1 MGKKLSIVGGG
12 KMGEAL
18 LSGLLAAEWAPADEI
33 SVVEP
38 DDSRRDELQKKYKE
52 TPFSVNLVSSDNYLL
67 AVKPQLVRNICQE
80 LSNFDPLRIISIA
93 AGVTIASIESQLISQ
108 TAVLRVMPNTPSMV
122 REGMSAISPGSF
134 ATSEDLDWASSILSA
149 VGEVVI
155 VDESTLDAVTGLSG
169 SGPAYLFFLAEA
181 MTQAGINNGLDP
193 TVADI
198 LTRQTL
204 LGASTLLAK
213 SGTSPE
219 ELRASVTSPN
229 GTTAAAISELQSN
242 DFLSLI
248 NKAISAATDRSK
260 ELGA

>member
-52 TPFSVNLVSSDNYLL
+52 TPFSGNLVPSDNYLL
-67 AVKPQLVRNICQE
+67 AVKPQLVPNICQE
-80 LSNFDPLRIISIA
+80 LSNSDPLRVISIA
-93 AGVTIASIESQLISQ
+93 AGVTIAVIESRLTSQ

-122 REGMSAISPGSF
+122 REGMSAIAPGSF

>member
-52 TPFSVNLVSSDNYLL
+52 TPFSANLVSSDNYLL

-80 LSNFDPLRIISIA
+80 LSNSDPLRIISIA

-122 REGMSAISPGSF
+122 REGMSAIAPGSF

-242 DFLSLI
+242 DFLLLI
-248 NKAISAATDRSK
+248 HKAISAATDRSK

>member
-1 MGKKLSIVGGG
+1 
-12 KMGEAL
+12 MGEAL

-33 SVVEP
+33 SVIEP

-52 TPFSVNLVSSDNYLL
+52 TPFSGNLVPSDNYLL
-67 AVKPQLVRNICQE
+67 AVKPQLVPNICQE
-80 LSNFDPLRIISIA
+80 LSNSDPLRIISIA
-93 AGVTIASIESQLISQ
+93 AGVTIDSIESQLISQ

-122 REGMSAISPGSF
+122 REGMSAIAPGSF

-155 VDESTLDAVTGLSG
+155 VNESTLDAVTGLSG

>member
-33 SVVEP
+33 SVIEP

-52 TPFSVNLVSSDNYLL
+52 TPFSGNLVPSDNYLL
-67 AVKPQLVRNICQE
+67 AVKPQLVPNICQE
-80 LSNFDPLRIISIA
+80 LSNYDPLRVISIA
-93 AGVTIASIESQLISQ
+93 AGVTIAVIESRLTSQ

-122 REGMSAISPGSF
+122 REGMSAIAPGSF
-134 ATSEDLDWASSILSA
+134 AISEDLDWASSILSA

-155 VDESTLDAVTGLSG
+155 VNESTLDAVTGLSG

>member
-1 MGKKLSIVGGG
+1 
-12 KMGEAL
+12 MGEAL

-52 TPFSVNLVSSDNYLL
+52 TPLSGNLVPSDNYLL
-67 AVKPQLVRNICQE
+67 AVKPQLVPNICQE
-80 LSNFDPLRIISIA
+80 LSNSDPLRVMSIA
-93 AGVTIASIESQLISQ
+93 AGVTIASIESQLTSQ
-108 TAVLRVMPNTPSMV
+108 TAVLRIMPNTPSMV
-122 REGMSAISPGSF
+122 REGMSAIAPGSF

>member
-1 MGKKLSIVGGG
+1 MGKKLSIVGGA

-33 SVVEP
+33 SVIEP

-52 TPFSVNLVSSDNYLL
+52 TPFSGNLVPSDNYLL
-67 AVKPQLVRNICQE
+67 AVKPQLVPNICQE
-80 LSNFDPLRIISIA
+80 LSNSDPLRVISIA
-93 AGVTIASIESQLISQ
+93 AGVTIAVIESRLTSQ

-122 REGMSAISPGSF
+122 REGMSAIAPGSF

-155 VDESTLDAVTGLSG
+155 VNESTLDAVTGLSG

-248 NKAISAATDRSK
+248 HKAISAATDRSK

>member
-33 SVVEP
+33 SVIEP

-52 TPFSVNLVSSDNYLL
+52 TPFSGNLVPSDNYLL
-67 AVKPQLVRNICQE
+67 AVKPQLVPNICQE
-80 LSNFDPLRIISIA
+80 LSNSDPLRVISIA
-93 AGVTIASIESQLISQ
+93 AGVTIAVIESRLTSQ

-122 REGMSAISPGSF
+122 REGMSAIAPGSF
-134 ATSEDLDWASSILSA
+134 ATSEDLDWASSVLSA

-155 VDESTLDAVTGLSG
+155 VNESTLDAVTGLSG

>member
-18 LSGLLAAEWAPADEI
+18 LSGLLAAEWASADEI

-38 DDSRRDELQKKYKE
+38 NDSRREELQKKYKE
-52 TPFSVNLVSSDNYLL
+52 TPFSGNLVPSDNYLL
-67 AVKPQLVRNICQE
+67 AVKPQLVPNICQE
-80 LSNFDPLRIISIA
+80 LNNSDPLRVISIA
-93 AGVTIASIESQLISQ
+93 AGVTIASIESQLTSQ

-122 REGMSAISPGSF
+122 REGMSAIAPGSF

-155 VDESTLDAVTGLSG
+155 VNESTLDAVTGLSG

>member
-52 TPFSVNLVSSDNYLL
+52 TPFSGNLVPSDNYLL
-67 AVKPQLVRNICQE
+67 AVKPQLVPNICQE
-80 LSNFDPLRIISIA
+80 LSNSDPLRVISIA
-93 AGVTIASIESQLISQ
+93 AGVTIASIESQLTSQ

-122 REGMSAISPGSF
+122 REGMSAIAPGSF

-248 NKAISAATDRSK
+248 HKAISAATDRSK

>member
-1 MGKKLSIVGGG
+1 
-12 KMGEAL
+12 MGEAL

-52 TPFSVNLVSSDNYLL
+52 TPFSGNLVPSDNYLL
-67 AVKPQLVRNICQE
+67 AVKPQLVPNICQE
-80 LSNFDPLRIISIA
+80 LSNSDPLRVISIA
-93 AGVTIASIESQLISQ
+93 AGVTIASIESQLTSQ

-122 REGMSAISPGSF
+122 REGMSAIAPGSF

-248 NKAISAATDRSK
+248 HKAISAATDRSK

>member
-33 SVVEP
+33 SVIEP

-52 TPFSVNLVSSDNYLL
+52 TPFSGNLVPSDNYLL
-67 AVKPQLVRNICQE
+67 AVKPQLVPNICQE
-80 LSNFDPLRIISIA
+80 LSNSDPLRVISIA
-93 AGVTIASIESQLISQ
+93 AGVTIAVIESRLTSQ

-122 REGMSAISPGSF
+122 REGMSAIAPGSF

-155 VDESTLDAVTGLSG
+155 VNESTLDAVTGLSG

>member
-1 MGKKLSIVGGG
+1 
-12 KMGEAL
+12 MGEAL

-52 TPFSVNLVSSDNYLL
+52 TPFSGNLVPSDNYLL
-67 AVKPQLVRNICQE
+67 AVKPQLVPNICQE
-80 LSNFDPLRIISIA
+80 LSNSDPLRVMSIA
-93 AGVTIASIESQLISQ
+93 AGVTIASIESQLTSQ
-108 TAVLRVMPNTPSMV
+108 TAVLRIMPNTPSMV
-122 REGMSAISPGSF
+122 REGMSAIAPGSF

-155 VDESTLDAVTGLSG
+155 VNESTLDAVTGLSG

>member
-1 MGKKLSIVGGG
+1 
-12 KMGEAL
+12 MGEAL

-52 TPFSVNLVSSDNYLL
+52 TPFSGNLVPSDNYLL

-80 LSNFDPLRIISIA
+80 LSNSDPLRIISIA
-93 AGVTIASIESQLISQ
+93 AGVTIASIESQLTSQ

-122 REGMSAISPGSF
+122 REGMSAIAPGSF

-248 NKAISAATDRSK
+248 DKAISAATDRSK

>member
-33 SVVEP
+33 SVIEP

-52 TPFSVNLVSSDNYLL
+52 TPFSGNLVPSDNYLL
-67 AVKPQLVRNICQE
+67 AVKPQLVPNICQE
-80 LSNFDPLRIISIA
+80 LSNSDPLRVISIA
-93 AGVTIASIESQLISQ
+93 AGVTIAVIESRLTSQ

-122 REGMSAISPGSF
+122 REGMSAIAPGSST
-134 ATSEDLDWASSILSA
+134 TSEDLDRASSILSA

>member
-33 SVVEP
+33 SVIES

-52 TPFSVNLVSSDNYLL
+52 TPFSGNLVPSDNYLL
-67 AVKPQLVRNICQE
+67 AVKPQLVSNICQE
-80 LSNFDPLRIISIA
+80 LSNSDPLRVISIA
-93 AGVTIASIESQLISQ
+93 AGVTIAAIESQLTSQ

-122 REGMSAISPGSF
+122 REGMSAIAPGSF

-219 ELRASVTSPN
+219 QLRASVTSPN

-248 NKAISAATDRSK
+248 NNAISAATDRSK

>member
-33 SVVEP
+33 SVIEP

-52 TPFSVNLVSSDNYLL
+52 TPFSGNLVPSDNYLL
-67 AVKPQLVRNICQE
+67 AVKPQLVPNICQE
-80 LSNFDPLRIISIA
+80 LSNSDPLRVISIA
-93 AGVTIASIESQLISQ
+93 AGVTIAVIESRLTSQ

-122 REGMSAISPGSF
+122 REGMSAIAPGSF

-155 VDESTLDAVTGLSG
+155 VNESTLDAVTGLSG

-248 NKAISAATDRSK
+248 DKAISAATDRSK

>member
-18 LSGLLAAEWAPADEI
+18 LSGLLAAEWAPAGEI

-52 TPFSVNLVSSDNYLL
+52 TPFSGNLVPSDNYLL
-67 AVKPQLVRNICQE
+67 AVKPQLVPNICQE
-80 LSNFDPLRIISIA
+80 LSNSDPLRVISIA
-93 AGVTIASIESQLISQ
+93 AGVTIASIESQLTSQ

-122 REGMSAISPGSF
+122 REGMSAIAPGSF

>member
-18 LSGLLAAEWAPADEI
+18 LSGLLTAEWAPADEI

-52 TPFSVNLVSSDNYLL
+52 TPFSGNLVPSDNYLL

-80 LSNFDPLRIISIA
+80 LSNSDPLRIISIA
-93 AGVTIASIESQLISQ
+93 AGVTIDSIESQLISQ

-122 REGMSAISPGSF
+122 REGMSAIAPGSF

-181 MTQAGINNGLDP
+181 MTPAGINNGVDP

-198 LTRQTL
+198 LTRQPL

-248 NKAISAATDRSK
+248 HKAISAATDRSK

>member
-33 SVVEP
+33 SVIEP

-52 TPFSVNLVSSDNYLL
+52 TPFSGNLVPSDNYLL
-67 AVKPQLVRNICQE
+67 AVKPQLVPNICQE
-80 LSNFDPLRIISIA
+80 LSNSDPLRVISIA
-93 AGVTIASIESQLISQ
+93 AGVTIAVIESRLTSQ

-122 REGMSAISPGSF
+122 REGMSAIAPGSF

>member
-18 LSGLLAAEWAPADEI
+18 LSGILASEWAPADEI
-33 SVVEP
+33 SVIEP

-52 TPFSVNLVSSDNYLL
+52 TPFSGNLVPSDNYLL
-67 AVKPQLVRNICQE
+67 AVKPQLVPNICQE
-80 LSNFDPLRIISIA
+80 LSNSDPLRVISIA
-93 AGVTIASIESQLISQ
+93 AGVTIAVIESRLTSQ

-122 REGMSAISPGSF
+122 REGMSAIAPGSF

-248 NKAISAATDRSK
+248 HKAISAATDRSK

>member
-52 TPFSVNLVSSDNYLL
+52 TPFSGNLVPSDNYLL
-67 AVKPQLVRNICQE
+67 AVKPQLVPNICQE
-80 LSNFDPLRIISIA
+80 LNNSDPLRVISIA
-93 AGVTIASIESQLISQ
+93 AGVTIASIESQLTSQ

-122 REGMSAISPGSF
+122 REGMSAIAPGSF

>member
-1 MGKKLSIVGGG
+1 
-12 KMGEAL
+12 MGEAL
-18 LSGLLAAEWAPADEI
+18 LSGLLAAEWATADEI
-33 SVVEP
+33 SVIEP

-52 TPFSVNLVSSDNYLL
+52 TPFSGNLVPSDNYLL
-67 AVKPQLVRNICQE
+67 AVKPQLVPNICQE
-80 LSNFDPLRIISIA
+80 LSNSDPLRVISIA
-93 AGVTIASIESQLISQ
+93 AGVTIAVIESRLTSQ

-122 REGMSAISPGSF
+122 REGMSAIAPGSF

-155 VDESTLDAVTGLSG
+155 VNESTLDAVTGLSG

>member
-1 MGKKLSIVGGG
+1 
-12 KMGEAL
+12 MGEAL

-52 TPFSVNLVSSDNYLL
+52 TPFSGNLVPSDNYLL
-67 AVKPQLVRNICQE
+67 AVKPQLVPNICQE
-80 LSNFDPLRIISIA
+80 LSNSDPLRVISIA
-93 AGVTIASIESQLISQ
+93 AGVTIASIESQLTSQ

-122 REGMSAISPGSF
+122 REGMSAIAPGSF

>member
-52 TPFSVNLVSSDNYLL
+52 TPFSGNLVPSDNYLL
-67 AVKPQLVRNICQE
+67 AVKPQLVPNICQE
-80 LSNFDPLRIISIA
+80 LSNSDPLRVMSIA
-93 AGVTIASIESQLISQ
+93 AGVTIASIESQLTTQ
-108 TAVLRVMPNTPSMV
+108 TAVLRVMPNTPAMV
-122 REGMSAISPGSF
+122 REGMSAIAPGSF

>member
-1 MGKKLSIVGGG
+1 
-12 KMGEAL
+12 MGEAL

-52 TPFSVNLVSSDNYLL
+52 TPFSGNLVPSDNYLL
-67 AVKPQLVRNICQE
+67 AVKPQLVPNICQE
-80 LSNFDPLRIISIA
+80 LSNSDPLRVMSIA
-93 AGVTIASIESQLISQ
+93 AGVTIASIESQLTTQ
-108 TAVLRVMPNTPSMV
+108 TAVLRVMPNTPAMV
-122 REGMSAISPGSF
+122 REGMSAIAPGSF

>member
-18 LSGLLAAEWAPADEI
+18 LSGILASEWAPADEI
-33 SVVEP
+33 SVIEP

-52 TPFSVNLVSSDNYLL
+52 TPFSGNLVPSDNYLL
-67 AVKPQLVRNICQE
+67 AVKPQLVPNICQE
-80 LSNFDPLRIISIA
+80 LSNSDPLRVISIA
-93 AGVTIASIESQLISQ
+93 AGVTIAVIESRLTSQ

-122 REGMSAISPGSF
+122 REGMSAIAPGSF

>member
-52 TPFSVNLVSSDNYLL
+52 TPFSGNLVPSDNYLL
-67 AVKPQLVRNICQE
+67 AVKPQLVPNICQE
-80 LSNFDPLRIISIA
+80 LSNSDPLRVISIA
-93 AGVTIASIESQLISQ
+93 AGVTIAVIESRLTSQ

-122 REGMSAISPGSF
+122 REGMSAIAPGSF

-155 VDESTLDAVTGLSG
+155 VNESTLDAVTGLSG

-248 NKAISAATDRSK
+248 DKAISAATDRSK